1 MPLSPPQ
8 DRELLHS
15 RDITLRGYHRADG
28 LIDVEA
34 HLTDTKTY
42 GFDSEGRGRIA
53 AGEPLHEMWLRMT
66 VDEDMTIVGCEAVTD
81 HGPYAICPAAAPNF
95 ASLAGI
101 TIKPGFLREAA
112 QRVGGTRGCT
122 HLRELLQQVA
132 TVAFQTLYPVRER
145 RDAERKPETRPALLN
160 SCLAYS
166 TDGPVVQ
173 QRWPEFYTGDTG
185 GNSGENTALDPAR
198 AMTPVS

>member
-8 DRELLHS
+8 NRELLHS
-15 RDITLRGYHRADG
+15 RDIALRGYLRTDG
-28 LIDVEA
+28 LVDVEA
-34 HLTDTKTY
+34 HLIDTKTY
-42 GFDSEGRGRIA
+42 GFDGDDRGRVS
-53 AGEPLHEMWLRMT
+53 AGEPIHDMWLRMT
-66 VDEDMTIVGCEAVTD
+66 VDEDMTIVACEAATD
-81 HGPYAICPAAAPNF
+81 HSPYAVCPAAAPNF

-145 RDAERKPETRPALLN
+145 RGSEHKPGNRPALLN
-160 SCLAYS
+160 SCLAYGS
-166 TDGPVVQ
+166 DSPVVLR
-173 QRWPEFYTGDTG
+173 RWPEFFTGR
-185 GNSGENTALDPAR
+185 SEEAAKQ
-198 AMTPVS
+198 S